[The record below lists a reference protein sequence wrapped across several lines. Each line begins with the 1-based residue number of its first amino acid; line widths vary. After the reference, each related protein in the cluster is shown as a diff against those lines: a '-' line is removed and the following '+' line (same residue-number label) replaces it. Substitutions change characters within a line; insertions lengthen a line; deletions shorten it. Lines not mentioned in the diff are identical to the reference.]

1 MKTSIDNL
9 TGTES
14 LDELEAMLAEIE
26 QAPDVELNNGT
37 ATEQTDVE
45 TAPSAGEGAASTD
58 QSTVTSAAQQGDD
71 AAKEPEK
78 VILAKGG
85 QHTIPYEVLEHA
97 RHEAKELRE
106 QLASAQQ
113 VQAERDKLQ
122 ALLDKHGVNP
132 DVDPDD
138 ISPDELELLAQ
149 DYPEIGKALTAVAR
163 KLHKLE
169 SQAAPQHDQPTAN
182 PVQAALQ
189 AVPELAEWRDQ
200 DQDRFD
206 FALAID
212 DKLRD
217 DPAWSDKSLEAR
229 FAEVA
234 RRTKLAFGDVESD
247 PPPAKAPST
256 ETDKLADFIPSSPS
270 ALGQTHQ
277 VPETGVARYG
287 AMSQTELVGEMGAMT
302 DAQLEALLEQAGF

>member
-1 MKTSIDNL
+1 MKTSIENL

-26 QAPDVELNNGT
+26 QAPDVELNDGT
-37 ATEQTDVE
+37 ATAQTDVE

-58 QSTVTSAAQQGDD
+58 QSTVTSAAQEGDD

-97 RHEAKELRE
+97 RHEARELRD

-122 ALLDKHGVNP
+122 ALLDKHGINP

-138 ISPDELELLAQ
+138 ISPDELDLLAQ

-169 SQAAPQHDQPTAN
+169 SQAAPQHEQPTAN

-189 AVPELAEWRDQ
+189 AVPELAQWRDQ

-234 RRTKLAFGDVESD
+234 RRTKLAFGDEVV
-247 PPPAKAPST
+247 PPPAKAPS
-256 ETDKLADFIPSSPS
+256 EDADKPADFIPSSPS
-270 ALGQTHQ
+270 ALGQTHHAP
-277 VPETGVARYG
+277 VTGMERYG
-287 AMSQTELVGEMGAMT
+287 AMSQAELIGEMSAMSE
-302 DAQLEALLEQAGF
+302 AQMEALLEQAGF

>member
-1 MKTSIDNL
+1 MKTSIENL

-45 TAPSAGEGAASTD
+45 PAPSAGEGAASTD
-58 QSTVTSAAQQGDD
+58 QSTVTSAAQEGDD

-122 ALLDKHGVNP
+122 ALLDKHGINP

-138 ISPDELELLAQ
+138 ISPDELDLLAQ

-212 DKLRD
+212 DKLRA

-234 RRTKLAFGDVESD
+234 RRTKLAFGDEVA
-247 PPPAKAPST
+247 PPPAKAPSKYA
-256 ETDKLADFIPSSPS
+256 DKPADFIPSSPS
-270 ALGQTHQ
+270 ALGQTHHA
-277 VPETGVARYG
+277 PATGMERYG
-287 AMSQTELVGEMGAMT
+287 AMSQAELIGEMSSMSE
-302 DAQLEALLEQAGF
+302 AQMEALLEQAGF

>member
-1 MKTSIDNL
+1 MKTSIENL

-26 QAPDVELNNGT
+26 QTPDVELNNGT

-45 TAPSAGEGAASTD
+45 PAPSAGEGAAGTD
-58 QSTVTSAAQQGDD
+58 QSTVTSAAQEGDD
-71 AAKEPEK
+71 AAKAPEK

-122 ALLDKHGVNP
+122 ALLDKHGINP

-138 ISPDELELLAQ
+138 ISPDELDLLAQ

-212 DKLRD
+212 DKLRV

-234 RRTKLAFGDVESD
+234 RRTKLAFGDEVA
-247 PPPAKAPST
+247 PPPAKAPSKDA
-256 ETDKLADFIPSSPS
+256 DKPADFIPSSPS
-270 ALGQTHQ
+270 ALGQTHHA
-277 VPETGVARYG
+277 PATGMERYG
-287 AMSQTELVGEMGAMT
+287 AMSQAELIGEMSSMSE
-302 DAQLEALLEQAGF
+302 AQMEALLEQAGF